1 MPRASGAGGTRSCAA
16 ARASCCNAEISSWRN
31 TRTRRRARTGNWC
44 AEAALDDD
52 QLDTPVYQVIRCNEV
67 ECYAL
72 LEP

>member
-1 MPRASGAGGTRSCAA
+1 MRGCTGQLLQRRDLECS
-16 ARASCCNAEISSWRN
+16 AEISSWRN
-31 TRTRRRARTGNWC
+31 TRTRRRASTGNWS